1 MGLQSPPQPTPF
13 TISKFLDTCHPFSTP
28 KDTDVHNISISLPC
42 TQRSHFWANIIA
54 RNVYDVNPTKARY
67 TFVSDSGANR
77 HMCHDK
83 ALFIKMCAYTGAT
96 QHVTLGDG
104 KTTQPICGVGT
115 IEFTTSLGHTIR
127 LHNVVYV
134 PGLNVSLYSINQHM
148 KYEGCYE
155 HSEYNSCRLAF
166 PSFILPV
173 DNNDELEFKV
183 QPSTKSPSIKPDF
196 DEATAPIYTAEK
208 PKSLFFDRP
217 DHDSLLEVTIS
228 SSQRTK
234 SISFPPKRATQTS
247 IGYDLFAPSNTSVD
261 PNTRKAIPLGLN
273 MSIPPG
279 LYGRIAPRYNLST
292 HDNIDIA
299 GGVIDPDYNKEIRV
313 VIVNSSQKR
322 FTILKGDAIAQVIF
336 ERAATPAIRLLS
348 SLNIVR
354 SEPRGVNITNPIS
367 RKQLCASSL

>member
-1 MGLQSPPQPTPF
+1 MSPPPSIPQTPPHIPLPVKPLHTKAWACSRLLSLPPSPF
-13 TISKFLDTCHPFSTP
+13 RQFLDTCHPFSTT
-28 KDTDVHNISISLPC
+28 KDTDVHNMSVSLPC

-83 ALFIKMCAYTGAT
+83 VLFIKMCAYTGAT

-134 PGLNVSLYSINQHM
+134 PGLNVSLYSIKQHM

-173 DNNDELEFKV
+173 DNNDELEFNV

-196 DEATAPIYTAEK
+196 DEATAPLYTAEK
-208 PKSLFFDRP
+208 PTSLFFDRP

-279 LYGRIAPRYNLST
+279 LYGRIAPDTTS
-292 HDNIDIA
+292 
-299 GGVIDPDYNKEIRV
+299 PPM
-313 VIVNSSQKR
+313 
-322 FTILKGDAIAQVIF
+322 TILTL
-336 ERAATPAIRLLS
+336 RAELLILITIRKL
-348 SLNIVR
+348 
-354 SEPRGVNITNPIS
+354 G
-367 RKQLCASSL
+367 Q